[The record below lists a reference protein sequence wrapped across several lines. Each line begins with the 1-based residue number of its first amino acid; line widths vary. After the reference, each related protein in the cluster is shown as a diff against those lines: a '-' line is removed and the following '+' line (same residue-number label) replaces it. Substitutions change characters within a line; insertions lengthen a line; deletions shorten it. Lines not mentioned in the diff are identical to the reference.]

1 MQKKLLSLL
10 VLLMTTATGAW
21 AGVDAGGWC
30 GSEVEWQLT
39 DDGVMTIW
47 KSKGSGAMADCTYD
61 TQPWKYLRDKITSV
75 VVEAG
80 VTHIGN
86 YAFALCTNLATVTFS
101 AGSHLTTIGNN
112 AFRGCSGLG
121 SITIPASVT
130 SIGHY
135 AFIQC
140 TNLATVTF
148 SEGSNLTTIGH
159 DAFYECGSLGSIA
172 IPDGVTSI
180 GDFTF
185 YYCSELSSVSIPASV
200 TSIGLKAFYDC
211 SKLSSV
217 SIPASVTTIG
227 NSAFDGCTK
236 LATVTFSEDS
246 HLTTIGNWAFGHTAL
261 SSIAIPDGV
270 TSIGESAFSYCQNAG
285 FTEITIPANVT
296 TIGRYAFYACNK
308 LTTVTFSAGSHL
320 TSIGDNAFD
329 GCTKL
334 ATVTFNSNPSIG
346 TSAFDGIKADAT
358 VTMNVPANAA
368 GGAKWTTFYNQNYSF
383 AADENTE
390 VFKVALSGTELTLN
404 KVADGIV
411 DAGTAVVLKT
421 TGDNPVMTKTTTA
434 SGDEQANDLTGVSA
448 AAGVENNGTFYVLNS
463 GSQGVGFY
471 KLKSGKTVGVGK
483 AYLTYTA
490 GAREFFGFD
499 ETTGLKAIDNGPL
512 GTQGRL
518 PEQELTTDNVVYD
531 LQGRRVS
538 QPTKGLYIENG
549 KKIVIK

>member
-1 MQKKLLSLL
+1 MQRKLLSLL
-10 VLLMTTATGAW
+10 VLLMTTATGAQ
-21 AGVDAGGWC
+21 ATVYAFGWC
-30 GSEVEWQLT
+30 GTEVEYQLT
-39 DDGVMTIW
+39 DDGVMTIR
-47 KSKGSGAMADCTYD
+47 KNNGNGAMADYSSYEN
-61 TQPWKYLRDKITSV
+61 QPWQSYRNKITSV

-86 YAFALCTNLATVTFS
+86 YSFYGLSNLNTVSLPEGLLTIGHMAFRECSSLGSITIPASVTSIGQWAFAFCPNLATVTFS
-101 AGSHLTTIGNN
+101 AGSHLTTIDYN
-112 AFRGCSGLG
+112 AFYQCSSLT
-121 SITIPASVT
+121 SIT
-130 SIGHY
+130 
-135 AFIQC
+135 
-140 TNLATVTF
+140 
-148 SEGSNLTTIGH
+148 
-159 DAFYECGSLGSIA
+159 

-180 GDFTF
+180 KNYAFSG
-185 YYCSELSSVSIPASV
+185 CSELSSVSIPASV
-200 TSIGLKAFYDC
+200 T
-211 SKLSSV
+211 
-217 SIPASVTTIG
+217 TIG
-227 NSAFDGCTK
+227 VNAFESCTK
-236 LATVTFSEDS
+236 LTTVTFSEGS
-246 HLTTIGNWAFGHTAL
+246 HLTTIGSSAFGATAL
-261 SSIAIPDGV
+261 SSIDIPDGV
-270 TSIGESAFSYCQNAG
+270 ISIGESAFSYFGDAG
-285 FTEITIPANVT
+285 FAEITIPASVT
-296 TIGRYAFYACNK
+296 TIGRYAFYASKK

-320 TSIGDNAFD
+320 TSIGDHAFD
-329 GCTKL
+329 GCTNL

-346 TSAFDGIKADAT
+346 TGAFPNGAT
-358 VTMNVPANAA
+358 VTMNPTANAA
-368 GGAKWTTFYNQNYSF
+368 GGAKWTTFYNQNYGF
-383 AADENTE
+383 QADAKTE

-448 AAGVENNGTFYVLNS
+448 AAGVVTDGTFYVLNN

-490 GAREFFGFD
+490 GAREFFDFN

-518 PEQELTTDNVVYD
+518 PEQELTIDNVVYD

-538 QPTKGLYIENG
+538 QPAKGLYIVNG